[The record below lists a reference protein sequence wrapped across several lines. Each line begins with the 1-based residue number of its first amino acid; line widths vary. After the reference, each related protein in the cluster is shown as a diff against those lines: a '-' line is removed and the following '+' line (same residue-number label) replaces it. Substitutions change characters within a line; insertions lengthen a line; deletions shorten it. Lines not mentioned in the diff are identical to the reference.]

1 MRHILE
7 ARLVHEEERGRL
19 TIRLD
24 DLTSEEKHALE
35 RLFSHGSFPL
45 LRATADGLINLGLAE
60 QKLGGVGIS
69 RTGEELVVQHRGR
82 K

>member
-1 MRHILE
+1 M
-7 ARLVHEEERGRL
+7 
-19 TIRLD
+19 TIRFD
-24 DLTSEEKHALE
+24 DLTSEERHALE

-45 LRATADGLINLGLAE
+45 LRAMADRLIKLGLAE

-82 K
+82 R